1 MTETPWPA
9 APGWARQVLERVGAL
24 ERGACIGAFVLLI
37 AAVFADVLSRELTGQ
52 GLFWAL
58 QAGVYANLVV
68 VMVGLGLASQDSS
81 HLRPR
86 FADGW
91 LPARWDP
98 WLTRLGE
105 ALTAAFFLV
114 MFLVAVGVVAET
126 RELGERSPVLGT
138 LIWPVQAIIPLVF
151 AVAAGRHG
159 LYALYPGL
167 RPAPPAAP
175 GAD

>member
-1 MTETPWPA
+1 MTPVPA
-9 APGWARQVLERVGAL
+9 WARRLLDRTGRL
-24 ERGACIGAFVLLI
+24 ERGICIGAFVLLI

-68 VMVGLGLASQDSS
+68 VMVGLGLASQEGS

-98 WLTRLGE
+98 VITRVGE
-105 ALTAAFFLV
+105 SLTAAFFLV
-114 MFLVAVGVVAET
+114 LTGVAADVVLET

-138 LIWPVQAIIPLVF
+138 LVWPVQAIIPLVF
-151 AVAAGRHG
+151 AVATVRHG
-159 LYALYPGL
+159 LYARYPGL
-167 RPAPPAAP
+167 RPAPPTTA